1 MLRLFW
7 ALARAIASLWPRL
20 RRLPRKAAMA
30 LGAPGP
36 DQPARPDRLLRAMLV
51 VLPIALIAA
60 LVAPRVTLVM
70 TPSIEAFAVRK
81 SPGPI
86 ARGDYVMFT
95 LHHPI
100 AGPKPVSVTKHA
112 LCMPGDR
119 LTMFE
124 TPSPLVPHSR
134 DGHYFCNDV
143 LLGVSLPHAHNG
155 MKLDHMRWSGIIP
168 AGMVYVGSTHPRGFD
183 SRYFGLLPI
192 SSLTR
197 MERLL

>member
-7 ALARAIASLWPRL
+7 LLIRWSGSLWPRL
-20 RRLPRKAAMA
+20 RRLPRKAAVA
-30 LGAPGP
+30 LGAPGL
-36 DQPARPDRLLRAMLV
+36 DQAARPERFWRAMLV
-51 VLPIALIAA
+51 ILPLALFAA
-60 LVAPRVTLVM
+60 LVMPQITLVM

-112 LCMPGDR
+112 LCLPGDR

-124 TPSPLVPHSR
+124 TPSPLRANSW
-134 DGHYFCNDV
+134 DGHYYCNGH
-143 LLGVSLPHAHNG
+143 LLGISLPEAHNAV
-155 MKLDHMRWSGIIP
+155 KLTHLKWSGIIP
-168 AGMVYVGSTHPRGFD
+168 AGMAYVGSPHARGFD

-192 SSLTR
+192 RDLIR
-197 MERLL
+197 MERIL

>member
-7 ALARAIASLWPRL
+7 ALARASVALWPGL
-20 RRLPRKAAMA
+20 RRLPREAAMA

-60 LVAPRVTLVM
+60 LIVPQVTLVM

-112 LCMPGDR
+112 LCIPGDR

-124 TPSPLVPHSR
+124 TPSPLIPHSR

-143 LLGVSLPHAHNG
+143 LLGVSLPRAHNG

-168 AGMVYVGSTHPRGFD
+168 AGMVYVGSTHPHGFD

>member
-1 MLRLFW
+1 MLRLLL
-7 ALARAIASLWPRL
+7 ALARAIAGLWPRL
-20 RRLPRKAAMA
+20 RRLPRKAAVA

-36 DQPARPDRLLRAMLV
+36 DAPARPERLWLAMLV
-51 VLPIALIAA
+51 VLPPALFAA
-60 LVAPRVTLVM
+60 LVVPRVTLVM
-70 TPSIEAFAVRK
+70 SPSIEAFAVHK

-112 LCMPGDR
+112 LCMAGDR

-124 TPSPLVPHSR
+124 TPSPLIPRSR
-134 DGHYFCNDV
+134 DGHYYCNGA
-143 LLGVSLPHAHNG
+143 LLGVSLPQAHNG
-155 MKLDHMRWSGIIP
+155 MKLEHMSWSGIIP
-168 AGMVYVGSTHPRGFD
+168 PGMVYVGSTHPRGFD

-192 SSLTR
+192 ARLTR
-197 MERLL
+197 MERIL

>member
-7 ALARAIASLWPRL
+7 ALVRAIAGLWPRL
-20 RRLPRKAAMA
+20 RRLPRKAAIA

-36 DQPARPDRLLRAMLV
+36 DQPARPERLLRAMLV
-51 VLPIALIAA
+51 VLPVATIAS
-60 LVAPRVTLVM
+60 LVVPQVTLVM

-100 AGPKPVSVTKHA
+100 AGPNPVSVTKHA
-112 LCMPGDR
+112 LCMAGDR

-134 DGHYFCNDV
+134 DGHYYCNDEF
-143 LLGVSLPHAHNG
+143 LGVSLSHAHNG

-168 AGMVYVGSTHPRGFD
+168 IGMVYVGSTHPRGFD

-192 SSLTR
+192 ARLTR
-197 MERLL
+197 MERIL

>member
-1 MLRLFW
+1 MLRFFW
-7 ALARAIASLWPRL
+7 ALASAIAGLWPRL
-20 RRLPRKAAMA
+20 RRLPRKAAIA
-30 LGAPGP
+30 LGAPGS
-36 DQPARPDRLLRAMLV
+36 DQPARPERLLRAMIV
-51 VLPIALIAA
+51 VLPVALIAA
-60 LVAPRVTLVM
+60 LVVPQVTLVM
-70 TPSIEAFAVRK
+70 TPSIEALAVRK

-100 AGPKPVSVTKHA
+100 AGPNPVSVTKHA
-112 LCMPGDR
+112 LCMAGDR

-124 TPSPLVPHSR
+124 TPSPLVAHSR
-134 DGHYFCNDV
+134 DGHYFCNGQ
-143 LLGVSLPHAHNG
+143 LLGVSLPQAHNG

-192 SSLTR
+192 ARLTR
-197 MERLL
+197 MERIL

>member
-7 ALARAIASLWPRL
+7 ALVSAIAGLWPRL

-36 DQPARPDRLLRAMLV
+36 DQPARPERLLRTMLV
-51 VLPIALIAA
+51 VLPAALFAA
-60 LVAPRVTLVM
+60 LVVPQVTLVM
-70 TPSIEAFAVRK
+70 SPSIEAFAVRK

-86 ARGDYVMFT
+86 ARGNYVMFT

-100 AGPKPVSVTKHA
+100 AGPDPVSVTKHA
-112 LCMPGDR
+112 LCMAGDR

-124 TPSPLVPHSR
+124 TPSPLLPNSR
-134 DGHYFCNDV
+134 DGHYFCNGKF
-143 LLGVSLPHAHNG
+143 LGVSLPQAHNG

-168 AGMVYVGSTHPRGFD
+168 AGMIYVGSTHPRGFD

-192 SSLTR
+192 SALTR

>member
-1 MLRLFW
+1 M
-7 ALARAIASLWPRL
+7 I
-20 RRLPRKAAMA
+20 
-30 LGAPGP
+30 
-36 DQPARPDRLLRAMLV
+36 V
-51 VLPIALIAA
+51 VLPVALIAA
-60 LVAPRVTLVM
+60 LVVPQVNLVM

-100 AGPKPVSVTKHA
+100 AGPNPVSVTKHA
-112 LCMPGDR
+112 LCMAGDR

-134 DGHYFCNDV
+134 DGHYFCNGE
-143 LLGVSLPHAHNG
+143 LLGVSLPQAHNG

-168 AGMVYVGSTHPRGFD
+168 IGMVYVGSTHPRGFD
-183 SRYFGLLPI
+183 SRYFGLLQI
-192 SSLTR
+192 ARLTR
-197 MERLL
+197 MERIL